1 MDVAAPF
8 AGRGGNPDL
17 QSAYTQ
23 RGEGMHTGCMKRT
36 SSILAVSLAALL
48 LPAALHV
55 RAQSLAIPAS
65 AASTNPT
72 TRGTISVNGTAQV
85 LVVPDQVELRL
96 GITTRNPDLIRSKA
110 ENDERIATVLNKL
123 KALGLSQRELQTDA
137 IHVQPEYRT
146 EGGSPPILTGY
157 MVQRHLVVTLKEVGK
172 FEALLEAAI
181 QAGANEVLNIQ
192 FCSTELRKHRDQARQ
207 MAIRAARE
215 KGELFTQ
222 ELGLKLGTATSITEQ
237 SHDNAFSS
245 YSYYGM
251 YGGYW
256 HSRNG
261 GYAMQNNISIA
272 GGSSE
277 PSNEASNQTFAPG
290 QIRISAVVSVQ
301 FETLPGT
308 GK

>member
-1 MDVAAPF
+1 MKKLLPLLAP
-8 AGRGGNPDL
+8 AL
-17 QSAYTQ
+17 S
-23 RGEGMHTGCMKRT
+23 
-36 SSILAVSLAALL
+36 VVLL
-48 LPAALHV
+48 LSAHPVQGQVTLTPAPIPAA
-55 RAQSLAIPAS
+55 
-65 AASTNPT
+65 NPSP
-72 TRGTISVNGTAQV
+72 RGTISVSGTAQV

-96 GITTRNPDLIRSKA
+96 GISTRNPDLIRAKS
-110 ENDERIATVLNKL
+110 ENDERIAAVLNKL
-123 KALGLSQRELQTDA
+123 KALGLGQRELQTDA
-137 IHVQPEYRT
+137 IHVQPEYRS
-146 EGGSPPILTGY
+146 EGANPPVLTGY

-172 FEALLEAAI
+172 FESLLETAI

-237 SHDNAFSS
+237 SQDNAFSS
-245 YSYYGM
+245 YGYYSM

-256 HSRNG
+256 HSRNSSYG
-261 GYAMQNNISIA
+261 MQNNISVA

-277 PSNEASNQTFAPG
+277 PTTEATNQTFAPG

-301 FETLPGT
+301 FETLAGT

>member
-1 MDVAAPF
+1 
-8 AGRGGNPDL
+8 
-17 QSAYTQ
+17 
-23 RGEGMHTGCMKRT
+23 MKRPCC
-36 SSILAVSLAALL
+36 SLAASVLAVLL
-48 LPAALHV
+48 VTAESNHAQTVVTPAPAAN
-55 RAQSLAIPAS
+55 AS
-65 AASTNPT
+65 SNI
-72 TRGTISVNGTAQV
+72 RGTIAVSGTAQV

-96 GITTRNPDLIRSKA
+96 GITTRNPDLLRAKA
-110 ENDERIATVLNKL
+110 ENDERIATVLNKI
-123 KALGLSQRELQTDA
+123 KALGLNQRELQTDA

-146 EGGSPPILTGY
+146 EVGSPPILTGY

-215 KGELFTQ
+215 KGELFTR
-222 ELGLKLGTATSITEQ
+222 ELGLKLGTATSINEQ
-237 SHDNAFSS
+237 PQENLFSS
-245 YSYYGM
+245 YSWYGM

-256 HSRNG
+256 QSRGG
-261 GYAMQNNISIA
+261 GYGMQNNISVA
-272 GGSSE
+272 GGSNE

-290 QIRISAVVSVQ
+290 QIRISAVVNVQ
-301 FETLPGT
+301 FETLAGA

>member
-1 MDVAAPF
+1 MKILIRCLATAF
-8 AGRGGNPDL
+8 A
-17 QSAYTQ
+17 
-23 RGEGMHTGCMKRT
+23 
-36 SSILAVSLAALL
+36 VAALL
-48 LPAALHV
+48 STLPSQ
-55 RAQSLAIPAS
+55 AQSTLTPTPSSTPGPAS
-65 AASTNPT
+65 
-72 TRGTISVNGTAQV
+72 RGMISVSGTAQV

-96 GITTRNPDLIRSKA
+96 GITTRNPDLLRAKA

-123 KALGLSQRELQTDA
+123 KGLGLSQRELQTDA

-146 EGGSPPILTGY
+146 EGGNPPILTGY

-222 ELGLKLGTATSITEQ
+222 ELGLTLGTATSISEQ

-256 HSRNG
+256 QSRHS
-261 GYAMQNNISIA
+261 GYAMQNNISVA
-272 GGSSE
+272 GGSNE

-290 QIRISAVVSVQ
+290 QIRITAVVSVQ
-301 FETLPGT
+301 FETFSGT